1 MKNIQLLTKNL
12 NTIKKYR
19 MKKLVIDPVTR
30 VEGHG
35 KVTIHLDEKNKVKD
49 SFFHIV
55 EFRGFER
62 FIQGHPYWEAPVLVQ
77 RLCGICP
84 VSHHLAAAKAIDQ
97 IVGVDPEDLSFP
109 AQKIRKLLHFGQVF
123 QSHALHFFY
132 LASPDLLFG
141 VNAAPRKRNVAEVA
155 LHHTDLAKKGILM
168 RKFGQE
174 IIRVIA
180 GKRIHG
186 ISAVPGGVH
195 KKLTIKD
202 RDYFLDSKEI
212 PSIDA
217 MINWTSE
224 VIEFLKG
231 YHEANSWLDEFAEY
245 PSGHLGLVDKENGFL
260 ELYDGNLRALDANG
274 KVTLN
279 DIPDVE
285 YIDHF
290 YESVEKWSYL
300 KFPYIKELGKEKGWN
315 RVGPLARINV
325 CNGIETPLAE
335 EERIIFKL
343 STNNKVNNRTMYS
356 HWARLIEM
364 LYCAE
369 MMKKLLNDVDILS
382 NDLVRKGERRNEG
395 IGIIEAPRGTL
406 IHHYEVDDKD
416 RITRC
421 NLIVSTT
428 HNNEAMNQAVKWV
441 ANNVISGEPKI
452 TEGMMNQ
459 VEVAIRAYDPCL
471 SCATHA
477 MGEMPL
483 EVSLIDHNGELIQK
497 RNR

>member
-1 MKNIQLLTKNL
+1 MN
-12 NTIKKYR
+12 KKI
-19 MKKLVIDPVTR
+19 VIDPVTR

-35 KVTIHLDEKNKVKD
+35 KVTIHLDEQNKVKD

-97 IVGVDPEDLSFP
+97 IVGLEPEDLSLP
-109 AQKIRKLLHFGQVF
+109 AQKIRKLLHFGQIF

-141 VNAAPRKRNVAEVA
+141 HDAAPSKRNVVNVA
-155 LHHTDLAKKGILM
+155 IEFPELAKKGILM

-174 IIRVIA
+174 IIKMIA

-186 ISAVPGGVH
+186 ISATPGGVH
-195 KKLTIKD
+195 KKISVRE

-217 MINWTSE
+217 MINWSKE
-224 VIEFLKG
+224 IIDFIKI
-231 YHEANSWLDEFAEY
+231 YHGKNKKWLDEFAAY
-245 PSGHLGLVDKENGFL
+245 PSGHLGLVDKKTGFL
-260 ELYDGNLRALDANG
+260 ELYDGNLRAIDALGNITLD
-274 KVTLN
+274 
-279 DIPDVE
+279 DIADDD
-285 YIDHF
+285 YQQHF
-290 YESVEKWSYL
+290 YEGVEKWSYL
-300 KFPYIKELGKEKGWN
+300 KFPYLKHLGNKKGWN

-325 CNGIETPLAE
+325 CDGISTSLAE
-335 EERIIFKL
+335 QERLEFMAAGQGK
-343 STNNKVNNRTMYS
+343 TNNKTMYS
-356 HWARLIEM
+356 HWARLIE
-364 LYCAE
+364 LLHSAE
-369 MMKKLLNDVDILS
+369 MMKKLLLDDDILS
-382 NDLVRKGERRNEG
+382 NDLTRRGKRRNEG

-428 HNNEAMNQAVKWV
+428 HNNEPMNQAVKWV
-441 ANNVISGEPKI
+441 ANNVISGTPKV
-452 TEGMMNQ
+452 TESMLNQ

-477 MGEMPL
+477 LGQMPL
-483 EVSLIDHNGELIQK
+483 EVSLYNHVGDLIHEK
-497 RNR
+497 RR

>member
-1 MKNIQLLTKNL
+1 
-12 NTIKKYR
+12 

-35 KVTIHLDEKNKVKD
+35 KVTIHLDENNRVKD

-62 FIQGHPYWEAPVLVQ
+62 FIQGHPYWEAPVMVQ

-97 IVGVDPEDLSFP
+97 IVGLDPGDLSLP
-109 AQKIRKLLHFGQVF
+109 AQKIRKLLHFGQIF

-141 VNAAPRKRNVAEVA
+141 VNANPQRRNVTEVA
-155 LHHTDLAKKGILM
+155 MEYPDIAKKGILM

-174 IIRVIA
+174 IIKTIA

-195 KKLTIKD
+195 KKISLKD
-202 RDYFLDSKEI
+202 RDYFLNGKDI

-217 MINWTSE
+217 MINWSKE
-224 VIEFLKG
+224 IVEFIKG
-231 YHEANSWLDEFAEY
+231 YHDANSGWLDSFAEY
-245 PSGHLGLVDKENGFL
+245 PSGHLGLVNKNNGFL

-279 DIPDVE
+279 DIPSED
-285 YIDHF
+285 YIHHF
-290 YESVEKWSYL
+290 YEGVEKWSYL
-300 KFPYIKELGKEKGWN
+300 KFPYLKELGKEKGWN
-315 RVGPLARINV
+315 RVGPLARINI

-343 STNNKVNNRTMYS
+343 ATNGKINNKTMYS

-369 MMKKLLNDVDILS
+369 MIKNLLYDEDILS
-382 NDLVRKGERRNEG
+382 NDLVRKGHRRNEG

-428 HNNEAMNQAVKWV
+428 HNNEPMNQAVKWV
-441 ANNVISGEPKI
+441 ANNVINGQPKI
-452 TEGMMNQ
+452 TEGMLNQ

-477 MGEMPL
+477 LGDMPL
-483 EVSLIDHNGELIQK
+483 ILQILDHKGNLIDEKI
-497 RNR
+497 R

>member
-1 MKNIQLLTKNL
+1 MSQ
-12 NTIKKYR
+12 
-19 MKKLVIDPVTR
+19 KLVIDPVTR

-35 KVTIHLDEKNKVKD
+35 KVTIHLDEDNKVKD
-49 SFFHIV
+49 AKFHIV

-62 FIQGHPYWEAPVLVQ
+62 FIQGHPYWEAPVMVQ

-97 IVGVDPEDLSFP
+97 IVGINPEDLSIP

-141 VNAAPRKRNVAEVA
+141 PDSDPLKRNVVGVA
-155 LHHTDLAKKGILM
+155 MAFPDLAKKGILM

-174 IIRVIA
+174 IIKLTA

-186 ISAVPGGVH
+186 ITTTPGGVH
-195 KKLTIKD
+195 KSVNPKE
-202 RDYFLDSKEI
+202 RDYFLNGKDI
-212 PSIDA
+212 PSIDT
-217 MINWTSE
+217 MIEWSVEIIDFIKKYHFDNK
-224 VIEFLKG
+224 EFLD
-231 YHEANSWLDEFAEY
+231 SFAKY
-245 PSGHLGLVDKENGFL
+245 PSGHLGLVNKKNGFL
-260 ELYDGNLRALDANG
+260 ELYDGNLRAIDAEGNI
-274 KVTLN
+274 TLN
-279 DIPDVE
+279 DVPNDD
-285 YIDHF
+285 YNQHF
-290 YESVEKWSYL
+290 FESVEKWTYL
-300 KFPYIKELGKEKGWN
+300 KFPYLKHLGREKGWN
-315 RVGPLARINV
+315 RVGPLARLNV
-325 CNGIETPLAE
+325 CQGIETPLAE
-335 EERIIFKL
+335 KERIEFMMTTKGKP
-343 STNNKVNNRTMYS
+343 NNMTMHT
-356 HWARLIEM
+356 HWARLIEI

-369 MMKKLLNDVDILS
+369 MIKSLLEDDDILS
-382 NDLVRKGERRNEG
+382 NDLIRKGERRKEG
-395 IGIIEAPRGTL
+395 VGIIEAPRGTL

-428 HNNEAMNQAVKWV
+428 HNNEPMNQAVRWV
-441 ANNVISGEPKI
+441 ANNVLDGKKEI

-477 MGEMPL
+477 LGDMPL
-483 EVSLIDHNGELIQK
+483 EVNLFDHEGTLIHEK
-497 RNR
+497 RR

>member
-1 MKNIQLLTKNL
+1 
-12 NTIKKYR
+12 
-19 MKKLVIDPVTR
+19 MKKLIIDPVTR

-35 KVTIHLDEKNKVKD
+35 KVTIHLDENNKVKD

-97 IVGVDPEDLSFP
+97 IVGLEPGDLSLP
-109 AQKIRKLLHFGQVF
+109 AQKIRRLLHFGQVF

-141 VNAAPRKRNVAEVA
+141 VDAAPSKRNVIEVA
-155 LHHTDLAKKGILM
+155 IQNPELAKKGILM

-174 IIRVIA
+174 IIKTIA

-186 ISAVPGGVH
+186 ISAIAGGVH
-195 KKLTIKD
+195 KKISVKD
-202 RDYFLDSKEI
+202 RDYFLNGKEI
-212 PSIDA
+212 PSVDA
-217 MINWTSE
+217 MINWSKE
-224 VIEFLKG
+224 IIEFIKN
-231 YHEANSWLDEFAEY
+231 YHEIHHNWLDTFAAY
-245 PSGHLGLVDKENGFL
+245 PSGHLGLVNKNNGFL
-260 ELYDGNLRALDANG
+260 ELYDGFLRAVDANG
-274 KVTLN
+274 NVTLN
-279 DIPDVE
+279 DVPNDDYLNYFKE
-285 YIDHF
+285 G
-290 YESVEKWSYL
+290 VEKWSYL
-300 KFPYIKELGKEKGWN
+300 KFPYLSHVGKENGWN
-315 RVGPLARINV
+315 RVGPLARMNV
-325 CNGIETPLAE
+325 CSGIETPLAE
-335 EERIIFKL
+335 TERIVFKL
-343 STNNKVNNRTMYS
+343 MTGGKINNRTMYS

-369 MMKKLLNDVDILS
+369 MMKNLLLDDDILS
-382 NDLVRKGERRNEG
+382 NDLIRKGSRRSEG

-406 IHHYEVDDKD
+406 IHHYEVDEKD

-428 HNNEAMNQAVKWV
+428 HNNEPMNQAVKWV
-441 ANNVISGEPKI
+441 ANNVISGKPEI
-452 TEGMMNQ
+452 TEGMLNQ

-477 MGEMPL
+477 LGEMPL
-483 EVSLIDHNGELIQK
+483 HISLLDYQGNLIDER
-497 RNR
+497 RN

>member
-1 MKNIQLLTKNL
+1 
-12 NTIKKYR
+12 
-19 MKKLVIDPVTR
+19 MKKLIIDPVTR

-35 KVTIHLDEKNKVKD
+35 KVTIHLDENNKVKD

-97 IVGVDPEDLSFP
+97 IVGVEPKDLSLP

-141 VNAAPRKRNVAEVA
+141 VDAAPDKRNIVEVA
-155 LHHTDLAKKGILM
+155 IQNPELAKKGILM

-174 IIRVIA
+174 IIRAIA

-195 KKLTIKD
+195 KKITVKD
-202 RDYFLDSKEI
+202 RDYFLNGKEI
-212 PSIDA
+212 PSVDA
-217 MINWTSE
+217 MINWSKE
-224 VIEFLKG
+224 IIEFIKG
-231 YHEANSWLDEFAEY
+231 YHEIHKKWLDTFAKY
-245 PSGHLGLVDKENGFL
+245 PSGHLGLVNKENGFL
-260 ELYDGNLRALDANG
+260 ELYDGNLRALDSNG

-279 DIPDVE
+279 DVPNDDYLNYFKE
-285 YIDHF
+285 G
-290 YESVEKWSYL
+290 VEKWTYL
-300 KFPYIKELGKEKGWN
+300 KFPYLTHIGKEHGWN

-325 CNGIETPLAE
+325 CSGIETPFAE
-335 EERIIFKL
+335 NERIIFKL
-343 STNNKVNNRTMYS
+343 MTEGRVNNRTMYS

-369 MMKKLLNDVDILS
+369 MMKNLLNDEDILS
-382 NDLVRKGERRNEG
+382 NDLIRKGTRRGEG

-406 IHHYEVDDKD
+406 IHHYEVDEKD

-428 HNNEAMNQAVKWV
+428 HNNEPMNQAVKWV
-441 ANNVISGEPKI
+441 ANNVINDKAEI
-452 TEGMMNQ
+452 TEGMLNQ

-477 MGEMPL
+477 LGEMPL
-483 EVSLIDHNGELIQK
+483 HISLLDHQGNIIDE
-497 RNR
+497 RSS